1 VAVISKSLSSGAL
14 GRTTAGVTDVCGADL
29 GVGSEDGR
37 RFVNVWLWRCNGTHH
52 VCVKQYRSL
61 VDPLHGADVVVVGL
75 FSAKDAQYEIR
86 LAELVALVE
95 ARGGRVV
102 SRYVQRRG
110 ASDRWNE
117 RPGGAARMSQPF
129 SRRTLLTNGKVRE
142 IAEACR
148 EANVD
153 AAVFVNILT
162 PVQRTVLV
170 DMLSCLVFS
179 GEDLAA

>member
-1 VAVISKSLSSGAL
+1 MAPF
-14 GRTTAGVTDVCGADL
+14 
-29 GVGSEDGR
+29 GSELRPHVLDREVGNGEVWPGR
-37 RFVNVWLWRCNGTHH
+37 RATVGNPVAGRCGGSHH

-61 VDPLHGADVVVVGL
+61 VDPLDGADVVVVGL
-75 FSAKDAQYEIR
+75 FSAKDKQYEVR

-102 SRYVQRRG
+102 GRYVQRRG

-117 RPGGAARMSQPF
+117 RPGGVARMSQPF
-129 SRRTLLTNGKVRE
+129 SRRTLLTHSKVRE

-148 EANVD
+148 KSDVD

-162 PVQRTVLV
+162 PVQRTVLAG
-170 DMLSCLVFS
+170 MLGCLVFS